1 MPFDDI
7 QQETDSMSALASMPQ
22 EDPGMGSPDMGPPNI
37 GAQSGAEQSGVEQLG
52 GPGVDTPQEQ
62 QAFQMLMKGAEM
74 FRQAAQTD
82 PTVRHIID
90 KFLQDGFL
98 QISEHYGFGEEG
110 KLALKQA
117 QMTKGRAQAS
127 AVTGQGPQS
136 GPPVGGPPTA

>member
-7 QQETDSMSALASMPQ
+7 QQQTDSMGELASMPQ
-22 EDPGMGSPDMGPPNI
+22 GGMEGPPTPEI
-37 GAQSGAEQSGVEQLG
+37 GGELGGQQGGGQQLG

-62 QAFQMLMKGAEM
+62 QAVQMLMQGAQM

-82 PTVRHIID
+82 PSVSHIID

-127 AVTGQGPQS
+127 AVSGQGPQS
-136 GPPVGGPPTA
+136 GPPVGGPPMA